1 MRTAGLIVSWC
12 PVTASDTTTLRS
24 VALPAEHGGWS
35 LTLEPVVL
43 GLLVTPSLAGAALGG
58 VALLGFLA
66 RTPLKTYFVDRYRGR
81 HLPRTTLAGRVGA
94 VELVLLVGLLVA
106 ATATGS
112 ARFWIP
118 LLIAAPLIAVEIWFD
133 VRSLS
138 RRLIPELSGTIGV
151 ASMAAA
157 IPLAGGDTALVAAGL
172 WCVAAARAVATIP
185 FVRLQLRRAKDQ
197 AHNRRTS
204 DAAQAVAVGA
214 AAVGWALDAV
224 PTAGLAAILGLA
236 AVHTWLA
243 RRPPP
248 ATPVLGAQEVVFGL
262 TVVLATALGALAP

>member
-1 MRTAGLIVSWC
+1 
-12 PVTASDTTTLRS
+12 VTAPDAATLRS

-43 GLLVTPSLAGAALGG
+43 GLLVTPSLSGAALGG
-58 VALLGFLA
+58 VALLGFLS

-81 HLPRTTLAGRVGA
+81 HLPRTRLAGRVGA
-94 VELVLLVGLLVA
+94 AELVLLVGLLVV

-112 ARFWIP
+112 IRFWIP
-118 LLIAAPLIAVEIWFD
+118 LLIAAPLIAIEVWFD
-133 VRSLS
+133 VRSRS
-138 RRLIPELSGTIGV
+138 RRLTPELAGTIGV

-157 IPLAGGDTALVAAGL
+157 IPLAGGDTGLVAAGL

-197 AHNRRTS
+197 PHNLLTS
-204 DAAQAVAVGA
+204 DAAQAVAVCA
-214 AAVGWALDAV
+214 AAIGWAFDAV
-224 PTAGLAAILGLA
+224 PTAGMVAIGGLA
-236 AVHTWLA
+236 TIHTWLA
-243 RRPPP
+243 RRAPP
-248 ATPVLGAQEVVFGL
+248 ATAVLGAQEVVFGL

>member
-1 MRTAGLIVSWC
+1 MVSVGTAT
-12 PVTASDTTTLRS
+12 PVTARDAATLRS

-43 GLLVTPSLAGAALGG
+43 GLLVTPSLAGFALGG
-58 VALLGFLA
+58 VALVGFLA

-81 HLPRTTLAGRVGA
+81 YLARTKLAGRVGA
-94 VELVLLVGLLVA
+94 VEFVLFVALLLV

-112 ARFWIP
+112 MAFWMP
-118 LLIAAPLIAVEIWFD
+118 LLIAAPLVAVEVWFD
-133 VRSLS
+133 VRSRS
-138 RRLIPELSGTIGV
+138 RRLVPELAGTVGV

-157 IPLAGGDTALVAAGL
+157 IPLAGGAADLVAAGL

-197 AHNRRTS
+197 AHHRSAS

-214 AAVGWALDAV
+214 TATGRVLDAV
-224 PTAGLAAILGLA
+224 PTAGLIAIAALA
-236 AVHTWLA
+236 AVHVWLA

-248 ATPVLGAQEVVFGL
+248 ATPVLGAQEVVLGL
-262 TVVLATALGALAP
+262 TVVLATALGALVPSP

>member
-1 MRTAGLIVSWC
+1 MTT
-12 PVTASDTTTLRS
+12 PDTASLRS

-81 HLPRTTLAGRVGA
+81 HLARTQLAGRVGA
-94 VELVLLVGLLVA
+94 VELMLFVGLLFVA
-106 ATATGS
+106 TVTGS
-112 ARFWIP
+112 LRFWIP
-118 LLIAAPLIAVEIWFD
+118 LLIAAPLIAIEVWFD
-133 VRSLS
+133 VRSRS
-138 RRLIPELSGTIGV
+138 RRLIPELAGTVGV

-157 IPLAGGDTALVAAGL
+157 IPLAGGATTSLAVGL

-197 AHNRRTS
+197 PHNVRTS
-204 DAAQAVAVGA
+204 DIAQIVAVGA
-214 AAVGWALDAV
+214 ATIGWTFDAV
-224 PTAGLAAILGLA
+224 PMSGLMAIAGLAA
-236 AVHTWLA
+236 VQTWLS

-248 ATPVLGAQEVVFGL
+248 ATPVLGAQEVVLGL
-262 TVVLATALGALAP
+262 TVVLATALGALAVR